1 MASTGA
7 PVVTEVTEVADGA
20 AVAVEIAHV
29 DTGVVTVT
37 AVAAV
42 EAGIGAV
49 GVAEREVTAQR
60 TWKIIAEDSATIK
73 NGEAEAL
80 MAKTRPLNLPP
91 TPLILQTRHPLKL

>member
-1 MASTGA
+1 M
-7 PVVTEVTEVADGA
+7 TEVTEVADGA

-42 EAGIGAV
+42 EAGKGAV

-60 TWKIIAEDSATIK
+60 TWKIIAEDRATIK
-73 NGEAEAL
+73 NGAARGEAEAL
-80 MAKTRPLNLPP
+80 MAKTRPRNLPP